1 MGVGF
6 GDRKL
11 SDLLRKN
18 ESGGSPFLFIMEG
31 GINRLALH
39 KEVVMER
46 GNSLIGFT
54 IVIAIIAVLL
64 GVALGGA
71 DILNPH
77 RSVAQARAIE
87 RESEIQAERER
98 LALEIQRQEEQIRL
112 EGQRRRQETELA
124 ILQFAGAVLSVA
136 LAVAILMMAYGVTTW
151 LVAQGRRIAATPPSA
166 LPTNPPATSPARLTF
181 YPRPAGVARPVDT
194 AAPGHGGNG
203 RQQVDFPRPSL

>member
-1 MGVGF
+1 
-6 GDRKL
+6 
-11 SDLLRKN
+11 
-18 ESGGSPFLFIMEG
+18 
-31 GINRLALH
+31 
-39 KEVVMER
+39 MER

-54 IVIAIIAVLL
+54 IVIAIIAVIL
-64 GVALGGA
+64 GVALGSA

-112 EGQRRRQETELA
+112 EGQRRWQETELA